1 MKTPAWGTTTENR
14 RGYPDSIKNG
24 KKWALRKERG
34 AVRWKRDG
42 KCLAVQWKYNKV
54 VTVLSSFDKGNDYVT
69 ASRNV
74 GVDDKCTEIEVRK
87 PMAIENCNK
96 YIGGVD

>member
-1 MKTPAWGTTTENR
+1 M
-14 RGYPDSIKNG
+14 
-24 KKWALRKERG
+24 
-34 AVRWKRDG
+34 
-42 KCLAVQWKYNKV
+42 
-54 VTVLSSFDKGNDYVT
+54 TVLSSFDKGNDYVT